1 MKKLILIFAAL
12 LISVTTMFSQ
22 SKSKTLIIYYSW
34 GGNTRTVAELTQKKT
49 GADIVEVQPDKE
61 YPSTYSE
68 CTVVAKE
75 EQRKGIKPGVKG
87 DLPNVSG
94 YGTIILAYPLWWS
107 DVPMFFYTLL
117 DKLDLSEKTV
127 LPICTNGGSGLAR
140 SVSTIKKLAP
150 KANVKDGLSI
160 YRDGGSS
167 LNKMLTEYLKKSGF
181 KE

>member
-12 LISVTTMFSQ
+12 LISASSTFAQ

-34 GGNTRTVAELTQKKT
+34 SGNTRTIAELAQKKT
-49 GADIVEVQPDKE
+49 GADIVEIQPDKE

-87 DLPNVSG
+87 TLPNVSG
-94 YGTIILAYPLWWS
+94 YDTVIIAYPLWWS

-117 DKLDLSEKTV
+117 EGLNLSGKTV
-127 LPICTNGGSGLAR
+127 LPICSNGGSGLAR
-140 SVSTIKKLAP
+140 SVSTIKKLAT
-150 KANVKDGLSI
+150 KADVKGGLSI

-167 LNKMLTEYLKKSGF
+167 LDKTLSDYLKKNGL
-181 KE
+181 